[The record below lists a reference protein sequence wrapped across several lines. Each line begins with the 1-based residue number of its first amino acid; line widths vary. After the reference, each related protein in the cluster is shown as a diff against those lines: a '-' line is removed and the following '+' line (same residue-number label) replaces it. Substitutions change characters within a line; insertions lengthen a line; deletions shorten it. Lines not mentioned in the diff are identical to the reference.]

1 MNIECKKPNYCVEN
15 SKTYKLCDYKKKWK
29 KKYRPNAPKCYFFN
43 FFILGISLFCSFS
56 EQYYAHHNWPYF
68 FKKPVQVTNIYCIA
82 DIRYFLPNMK
92 FAQMIKLLEVECQVF
107 LAPGF
112 IFSPTDCELKIS
124 SVCLKIQQY
133 FFERSRPQSN
143 F

>member
-1 MNIECKKPNYCVEN
+1 MLRIPRLINYAIIKKMKKEIQTKC
-15 SKTYKLCDYKKKWK
+15 SKML
-29 KKYRPNAPKCYFFN
+29 FFPI

-68 FKKPVQVTNIYCIA
+68 FKTPVQVTNIYCIA